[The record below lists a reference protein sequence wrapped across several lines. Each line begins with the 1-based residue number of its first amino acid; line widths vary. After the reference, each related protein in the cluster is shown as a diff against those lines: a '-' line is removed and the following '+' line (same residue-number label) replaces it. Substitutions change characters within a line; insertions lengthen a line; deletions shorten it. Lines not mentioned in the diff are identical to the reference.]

1 MSKFIRV
8 SDLEKWMDEHF
19 LINILLKL
27 KHALINNELPQID
40 PAEIAKKLKRKYEKN
55 LNEQYEQGLIYM
67 AKKEVLSDLL
77 KALKG
82 KK

>member
-8 SDLEKWMDEHF
+8 EDL
-19 LINILLKL
+19 
-27 KHALINNELPQID
+27 
-40 PAEIAKKLKRKYEKN
+40 N
-55 LNEQYEQGLIYM
+55 LWFDVND
-67 AKKEVLSDLL
+67 LSDLL

>member
-8 SDLEKWMDEHF
+8 EDLNLWFDVNDLPNFK
-19 LINILLKL
+19 KL
-27 KHALINNELPQID
+27 SWANELPQID